1 MILLQIGSEFMNVSN
16 FINPIFL
23 LEFLWCLDHH
33 PQLIILIEERD
44 EQYCF
49 PCIMVYQCEAVSFT
63 DSE

>member
-1 MILLQIGSEFMNVSN
+1 MNISH

-23 LEFLWCLDHH
+23 LEFFWCLDHH